1 LGNCEIYNPIY
12 KYELMTVIGST
23 GPQTL
28 YHSSAIKI
36 LKEKLLFKTLI
47 QAQVWDYNRDFLKSI
62 FYLKIY

>member
-47 QAQVWDYNRDFLKSI
+47 QAQVEIITEIFLKVFFI
-62 FYLKIY
+62 

>member
-12 KYELMTVIGST
+12 KYELITVLIGST

-47 QAQVWDYNRDFLKSI
+47 QAQVWDYKEIFLKVFFI
-62 FYLKIY
+62 

>member
-1 LGNCEIYNPIY
+1 
-12 KYELMTVIGST
+12 MTVIGST

-47 QAQVWDYNRDFLKSI
+47 QAQVEIITEIFLKVFFI
-62 FYLKIY
+62 

>member
-1 LGNCEIYNPIY
+1 MGNCEIYNPIY

-47 QAQVWDYNRDFLKSI
+47 QAQVEIITEIFLKVFFI
-62 FYLKIY
+62 

>member
-1 LGNCEIYNPIY
+1 MGNCEIYNPIY
-12 KYELMTVIGST
+12 KYELITVLIGST

-47 QAQVWDYNRDFLKSI
+47 QAQVEIITEIFLKVFFI
-62 FYLKIY
+62 